1 MVYVKS
7 TARIYE
13 IYQSTDT
20 KGASKDY
27 LCTVRCGLAAKEQQ
41 PSGEESNDST
51 SEKREHEA
59 KSVSSS
65 SSDDSWVD
73 VKILESPK
81 RNKTSELQERH
92 VAGTCQKDNLVIP
105 PLFLIQN
112 ELWFIPVCE
121 IYAGNCFD
129 CDI

>member
-1 MVYVKS
+1 MYEIHRVYVKS

-20 KGASKDY
+20 MGASKDY

-41 PSGEESNDST
+41 PSGEES
-51 SEKREHEA
+51 
-59 KSVSSS
+59 
-65 SSDDSWVD
+65 DDSWVD
-73 VKILESPK
+73 VKILKSPK

>member
-1 MVYVKS
+1 MYEIHRVYVKS

-27 LCTVRCGLAAKEQQ
+27 LCTVRCGFAAKEQQ

-65 SSDDSWVD
+65 SSDDSWLMS
-73 VKILESPK
+73 KSQSLLRETK
-81 RNKTSELQERH
+81 HRN
-92 VAGTCQKDNLVIP
+92 
-105 PLFLIQN
+105 
-112 ELWFIPVCE
+112 
-121 IYAGNCFD
+121 
-129 CDI
+129 